1 MLAAL
6 FSGSTMPQLV
16 AHDMTQHIA
25 RINYMV
31 PVIFGFGT
39 RALLTHELAAVNAL
53 NPFIVSD
60 RGVVGAGLLEKITP
74 YLPKRFD
81 VFLDTE
87 LNPTEAAACRGVL
100 AYRNGRH
107 DCILGLGG
115 GAAMDLAKAI
125 AILVHNP
132 APLWH
137 YSNRYSSPK
146 PYHDIP
152 PLWLLPTTAGTG
164 SEVGR
169 SAVIVF
175 DNGIKAGIRCP
186 DITKAAICDPD
197 LSLSLPPRMTA
208 ATGLDA
214 ISHAI
219 ETFCSPTINPP
230 ADAIAADALQ
240 RLLTYLP
247 IAVADGSDRV
257 ARWHCL
263 MGSMQAALAFQK
275 GLGAVHAMAH
285 SLGALGF
292 HHGSLNAILLP
303 HVLRMNESS
312 LGCKWGALS
321 ALCAGDDTAYG
332 LDIIDNR
339 SASHEHVGLP
349 DPADRVEALNEQLGL
364 PRRLSELGVDYKDL
378 ESISNASVQ
387 DQANRSNPKTMSA
400 LDYLKILKQAY

>member
-1 MLAAL
+1 MQAAP
-6 FSGSTMPQLV
+6 FSGSTMTQMV
-16 AHDMTQHIA
+16 AQEITQHIA

-31 PVIFGFGT
+31 PVIFGFGA
-39 RALLTHELAAVNAL
+39 RASLTHELAALNAL
-53 NPFIVSD
+53 NPFVVSD
-60 RGVVGAGLLEKITP
+60 RGVVGAGLLEKVTP
-74 YLPKRFD
+74 YLPKQFNI
-81 VFLDTE
+81 FLDTE
-87 LNPTEAAACRGVL
+87 LNPTEAAAGRGAL
-100 AYRNGRH
+100 AYRDGRH

-137 YSNRYSSPK
+137 YSNRHSSPK
-146 PYHDIP
+146 PYQDIP

-186 DITKAAICDPD
+186 DITRAAICDPE

-219 ETFCSPTINPP
+219 ETFCSPAINPP
-230 ADAIAADALQ
+230 ADAIATDALQ

-303 HVLRMNESS
+303 HVLRMNQSS

-321 ALCAGDDTAYG
+321 ALCTGDAAAYG
-332 LDIIDNR
+332 LDIIPYR
-339 SASHEHVGLP
+339 SARRRHVDLL
-349 DPADRVEALNEQLGL
+349 DPANRIEALNEQLGL
-364 PRRLSELGVDYKDL
+364 PQRLSELGVDYKDL
-378 ESISNASVQ
+378 ESISNASVH
-387 DQANRSNPKTMSA
+387 DQANRSNPKTMNA
-400 LDYLKILKQAY
+400 LDYLEILKQAY